1 MGDSSAAAF
10 RENSGSAGELAG
22 KRALVT
28 GAGSGIGAAVARRL
42 AAEGSD
48 VLLVDRA
55 AESVEAVAT
64 AIGARYTVVD
74 LSVPESVAEL
84 GENVD
89 IVVNNAGLQYVA
101 PVHQYP
107 PEMFS
112 LLLAVMVQ
120 APFRIIR
127 AALPGM
133 YHRGWGRIVNISSV
147 HGLRASPL
155 KSAYVTAKHGL
166 EGLSKTVAVE
176 AAGHGVTSNCV
187 CPGYVR
193 TPFVEQQ
200 VTDHAVRHRVP
211 REQVVED
218 VLLSR
223 TPVKRLVEPEEV
235 AELVAWLCGPSA
247 TSITGSSLP
256 MDGGW
261 MAQ

>member
-1 MGDSSAAAF
+1 MGESSAAAF
-10 RENSGSAGELAG
+10 RPQAGSAGELAG

-28 GAGSGIGAAVARRL
+28 GAGSGIGAAVSRRL
-42 AAEGSD
+42 AKTGAD
-48 VLLVDRA
+48 VLLADRA
-55 AESVEAVAT
+55 AESLETVASE
-64 AIGARYTVVD
+64 IGARHTVVD
-74 LSVPESVAEL
+74 LSEPEAVAGL
-84 GENVD
+84 GEDVD
-89 IVVNNAGLQYVA
+89 IVINNAGLQHVA

-112 LLLAVMVQ
+112 LLLDVMVQ

-133 YHRGWGRIVNISSV
+133 YRRGWGRIVNISSV

-176 AAGHGVTSNCV
+176 GAEHGVTSNCI

-193 TPFVEQQ
+193 TPLVEQQ
-200 VTDHAVRHRVP
+200 VSEHAVRHRVP
-211 REQVVED
+211 REQVIDD
-218 VLLSR
+218 VLLAR

-235 AELVAWLCGPSA
+235 AELAVWLCGDSA
-247 TSITGSSLP
+247 VSVTGSSFP
-256 MDGGW
+256 MDGGRT
-261 MAQ
+261 AY